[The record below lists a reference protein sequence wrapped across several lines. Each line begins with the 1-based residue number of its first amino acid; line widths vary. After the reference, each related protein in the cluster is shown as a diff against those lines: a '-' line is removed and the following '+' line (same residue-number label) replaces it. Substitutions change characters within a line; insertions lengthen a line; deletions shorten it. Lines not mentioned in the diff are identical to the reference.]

1 MNYLSV
7 EDISKS
13 FGDRVLFN
21 NISFGIAKGQKLALV
36 ARNGTGKTS
45 LLRILAGLDV
55 PDEGTVTFRNQLK
68 VSYLTQENTLPQLA
82 TVADCLTANTHISDA
97 LLNEKPHYELTE
109 EEQSHLGKIK
119 SVAGKLGVPFLHQKV
134 NELSGGQQKRLAL
147 SKVLID
153 EADFIIMDEPT
164 NH

>member
-82 TVADCLTANTHISDA
+82 TVA
-97 LLNEKPHYELTE
+97 
-109 EEQSHLGKIK
+109 
-119 SVAGKLGVPFLHQKV
+119 
-134 NELSGGQQKRLAL
+134 
-147 SKVLID
+147 
-153 EADFIIMDEPT
+153 
-164 NH
+164 

>member
-55 PDEGTVTFRNQLK
+55 PDEGTVTF
-68 VSYLTQENTLPQLA
+68 
-82 TVADCLTANTHISDA
+82 
-97 LLNEKPHYELTE
+97 
-109 EEQSHLGKIK
+109 
-119 SVAGKLGVPFLHQKV
+119 
-134 NELSGGQQKRLAL
+134 
-147 SKVLID
+147 
-153 EADFIIMDEPT
+153 
-164 NH
+164 